1 MSSNFKKCPN
11 GHYYD
16 TSLSACCPYCPSS
29 NAAADSNKT
38 HTYPDSF
45 DDGKTRPY
53 FEGAAQNGEPGT
65 IVKGETPALPKTI
78 VDGQPVAPAPEKPAS
93 SSNKTQFFGDEDKA
107 EGEPTKR
114 DYRKLVGW
122 LVSYTIDDA
131 GVDFKLYE
139 GRNIIGRDGDCQI
152 VIPDGGVT
160 GRHAIIL
167 YRNGKYSI
175 TDQQSSNGTYVN
187 GEDIELD
194 PRYLKDGDVIKV
206 GNTVLKFR
214 TSF

>member
-16 TSLSACCPYCPSS
+16 SSLSACPYCPSS
-29 NAAADSNKT
+29 NATADPNET
-38 HTYPDSF
+38 HTYPDSY

-53 FEGAAQNGEPGT
+53 FEGATQNESSAGY
-65 IVKGETPALPKTI
+65 AKTV
-78 VDGQPVAPAPEKPAS
+78 VDGQGAPAPEAPKAS
-93 SSNKTQFFGDEDKA
+93 ANKTQFFGGDDAA
-107 EGEPTKR
+107 EGEPVKR

-160 GRHAIIL
+160 GRHAILL

-187 GEDIELD
+187 DEDIELE

-214 TSF
+214 SSF

>member
-16 TSLSACCPYCPSS
+16 SSLSACPYCPSAT
-29 NAAADSNKT
+29 AAGSGPNKT
-38 HTYPDSF
+38 EAYPGSF

-53 FEGAAQNGEPGT
+53 FEGADMNDAYSGG
-65 IVKGETPALPKTI
+65 AKTV
-78 VDGQPVAPAPEKPAS
+78 VDGQYEPVQENTNPT
-93 SSNKTQFFGDEDKA
+93 SNKTQFFSEEEA
-107 EGEPTKR
+107 VAGEPKKR

-122 LVSYTIDDA
+122 LVSYTIDEA

-139 GRNIIGRDGDCQI
+139 GRNVIGRDGECQI

-160 GRHAIIL
+160 GKHAILL

-187 GEDIELD
+187 DEDIELE
-194 PRYLKDGDVIKV
+194 PKYIKDGDVIKI